1 MLIALSALARCGKTT
16 FASVLQRE
24 RKGSIAKFATPLYKM
39 IELFFSK
46 EDKDNKQQ
54 VDNLGLNI
62 NKRKFLSTLG
72 TDWGRKLIHKNLW
85 VNYFDKTTNLNKTV
99 IIDDVRFENE
109 IQYVLQKGG
118 IWIILLKDNLVY
130 DESYSHQSEKFTKN
144 IVFSIIPGYFLLK
157 ILPIKI
163 LIKLYNYF
171 INRIDLKK
179 ITLKLQNKY
188 KNKNIYLIKVAN
200 CNSDLKKLNKIY
212 KEKIRE
218 LGIFPIFMGDR

>member
-24 RKGSIAKFATPLYKM
+24 IKGSIAKFATPLYKM

-72 TDWGRKLIHKNLW
+72 TDWGRKLNKNLW

-171 INRIDLKK
+171 INKIKINK
-179 ITLKLQNKY
+179 ITVKLRNKY
-188 KNKNIYLIKVAN
+188 KSKNIYLIKVTN

-212 KEKIRE
+212 KAKIRE

>member
-39 IELFFSK
+39 IEIFFSK
-46 EDKDNKQQ
+46 EDKDNKKET
-54 VDNLGLNI
+54 DILGLNI
-62 NKRKFLSTLG
+62 NKRRFLSTLG
-72 TDWGRKLIHKNLW
+72 TDWGRKLIHKELW
-85 VNYFDKTTNLNKTV
+85 IKYFDKTTNLNKTV

-109 IQYVLQKGG
+109 VQYVLQKGG

-130 DESYSHQSEKFTKN
+130 DESYSHQSEKFTRN
-144 IVFSIIPGYFLLK
+144 IVFSIIPLYFLLK
-157 ILPIKI
+157 ILPIKFI
-163 LIKLYNYF
+163 IKLYNYF

-218 LGIFPIFMGDR
+218 LEIFPVFMGYR

>member
-16 FASVLQRE
+16 FASVLQKE
-24 RKGSIAKFATPLYKM
+24 IKGTIAKFATPLYKM
-39 IELFFSK
+39 IEFFFSK
-46 EDKDNKQQ
+46 EDKDNKKEI
-54 VDNLGLNI
+54 DILGLNI
-62 NKRKFLSTLG
+62 NKRRFLSTLG
-72 TDWGRKLIHKNLW
+72 TDWGRKLIHKDLW
-85 VNYFDKTTNLNKTV
+85 VKYFDKTTNLNKTV

-109 IQYVLQKGG
+109 VQYVLQKGG

-130 DESYSHQSEKFTKN
+130 DASYSHQSEKFTKN
-144 IVFSIIPGYFLLK
+144 IVFSIIPLYFLLK
-157 ILPIKI
+157 ILPVKFI
-163 LIKLYNYF
+163 IKLYNYF